1 MSDDLLQRLRK
12 VEPDK
17 PGERTRWY
25 RNPDG
30 PDAADEIERL
40 REALFRIADH
50 PVEQSRQWEV
60 GAKEMIRLACM
71 VMNGEFKSPYDALA
85 EENDRMRKFLIAVSR
100 AARKMG
106 DDDLA
111 DDCCAALG
119 EGKE

>member
-1 MSDDLLQRLRK
+1 MTDIVERVRWLASGQDDPQSQELIACA
-12 VEPDK
+12 
-17 PGERTRWY
+17 
-25 RNPDG
+25 N
-30 PDAADEIERL
+30 EIERL

-60 GAKEMIRLACM
+60 GANEMIRLARM
-71 VMNGEFKSPYDALA
+71 AISGEFKSPFDALA
-85 EENDRMRKFLIAVSR
+85 EENDRMRTFLIAVSR

-119 EGKE
+119 EGK

>member
-1 MSDDLLQRLRK
+1 MAIT
-12 VEPDK
+12 V
-17 PGERTRWY
+17 
-25 RNPDG
+25 
-30 PDAADEIERL
+30 
-40 REALFRIADH
+40 LF
-50 PVEQSRQWEV
+50 W
-60 GAKEMIRLACM
+60 AKEMMLLARM
-71 VMNGEFKSPYDALA
+71 AMNGEFKSPYDALA

>member
-1 MSDDLLQRLRK
+1 MSDIVERLRT
-12 VEPDK
+12 
-17 PGERTRWY
+17 GSG
-25 RNPDG
+25 DG
-30 PDAADEIERL
+30 LQVFDWCNEAADEIERL
-40 REALFRIADH
+40 NEALFRIANH
-50 PVEQSRQWEV
+50 PVEKSRQWEV
-60 GAKEMIRLACM
+60 GAKEMMLLARM
-71 VMNGEFKSPYDALA
+71 AMNGEFKSPYDALA